1 MLALCCSGRGWRLA
15 LALGFDFGTADARLQ
30 LQQLQLLVGE
40 LFAARTILRNPLL
53 TQPLFQHL
61 DLQLR
66 VLQTLLRRTQLPF
79 QLFDDLG
86 VGSRRRNR
94 RSARCRGMKSRTH
107 DAYRIPVTAVD
118 RQAFCAVFMRRSL
131 TCVVPQPP
139 ACDTIVAAASVPDR
153 CHPAARQTARD
164 SIPPDLC
171 TAFEELKRL

>member
-1 MLALCCSGRGWRLA
+1 MLAPWFSGRGWRLA
-15 LALGFDFGTADARLQ
+15 LALGLDLGTADARLQ

-53 TQPLFQHL
+53 TQPLFQHP

-86 VGSRRRNR
+86 VGRRRRNR
-94 RSARCRGMKSRTH
+94 RSGRCRGMKSRTH

-118 RQAFCAVFMRRSL
+118 KQALCAVFTRRSL
-131 TCVVPQPP
+131 TCVIPQQPD
-139 ACDTIVAAASVPDR
+139 CDTTVAAASVR
-153 CHPAARQTARD
+153 
-164 SIPPDLC
+164 S
-171 TAFEELKRL
+171 EEHTSELQSLRHLG